1 METVH
6 AYTPDQNLI
15 DNYHKSNRRGRGAPL
30 NMVITETGASSAVDK
45 VVARIG
51 WKANWQRD

>member
-15 DNYHKSNRRGRGAPL
+15 GQLPQEERAGAAGRRSII
-30 NMVITETGASSAVDK
+30 VITETGASSK
-45 VVARIG
+45 RS
-51 WKANWQRD
+51 